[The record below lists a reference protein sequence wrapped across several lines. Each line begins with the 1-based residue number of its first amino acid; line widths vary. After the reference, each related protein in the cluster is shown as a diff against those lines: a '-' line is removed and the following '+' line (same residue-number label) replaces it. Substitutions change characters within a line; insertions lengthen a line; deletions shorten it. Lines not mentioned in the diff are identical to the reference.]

1 MNTRK
6 LTIAIDG
13 PAGSCK
19 STVTRKVAEQINYLY
34 LNSGSM
40 YRAVTLL
47 ASQRGISPNN
57 RTQLTDL
64 VQKQCQID
72 FADNGKKTLLNGIDV
87 SEELRHPEIEQ
98 QVVVIAKI
106 PEVRQ
111 EMVKQQRRIAKN
123 SGVIAEGR
131 DVTTV
136 VFPDADLKF
145 YITASIEERARR
157 RFNEFQTKGVA
168 CSFEQIEN
176 EIRIRDQQDKSRQH
190 SPLKKAEDAIIID
203 TTQLEINQVIDL
215 ILKKIKEHQ

>member
-6 LTIAIDG
+6 LTIALDG
-13 PAGSCK
+13 PAGSGK
-19 STVTRKVAEQINYLY
+19 STVTRKVAERMNYLY

-47 ASQRGISPNN
+47 ASQKGISLHN
-57 RTQLTDL
+57 RTQLVDL

-72 FADNGKKTLLNGIDV
+72 FTDNGKRTLLNGIDV
-87 SEELRHPEIEQ
+87 SEEIRTPDIEQ
-98 QVVVIAKI
+98 QVVIIAKI

-136 VFPDADLKF
+136 VFPNADLKF
-145 YITASIEERARR
+145 YITASVEERAKR
-157 RFNEFQTKGVA
+157 RFNEFQTKGVD

-176 EIRIRDQQDKSRQH
+176 EIRERDKQDQSRQH
-190 SPLKKAEDAIIID
+190 SPLRKAEDATIID
-203 TTQLEINQVIDL
+203 TTQVEIYQVVDL
-215 ILKKIKEHQ
+215 ILKKIKEHR

>member
-6 LTIAIDG
+6 LTIALDG
-13 PAGSCK
+13 PAGSGK
-19 STVTRKVAEQINYLY
+19 STVTRKVAARINYLY

-47 ASQRGISPNN
+47 ASQKGISLHN
-57 RTQLTDL
+57 RTQLVDH

-72 FADNGKKTLLNGIDV
+72 FTDNGKRTLLNGIDV
-87 SEELRHPEIEQ
+87 SEEIRTPDIEQ
-98 QVVVIAKI
+98 QVVIIAKI
-106 PEVRQ
+106 PEIRQ

-136 VFPDADLKF
+136 VFPNADLKF
-145 YITASIEERARR
+145 YITASVEERAKR
-157 RFNEFQTKGVA
+157 RFNEFQTKGVD

-176 EIRIRDQQDKSRQH
+176 EIRER
-190 SPLKKAEDAIIID
+190 
-203 TTQLEINQVIDL
+203 
-215 ILKKIKEHQ
+215 

>member
-6 LTIAIDG
+6 LTIALDG
-13 PAGSCK
+13 PAGSGK
-19 STVTRKVAEQINYLY
+19 STVTRKVAERINYLY

-47 ASQRGISPNN
+47 ASQKGISLHN
-57 RTQLTDL
+57 RTQLVDL

-72 FADNGKKTLLNGIDV
+72 FTDNGKRTLLNGIDV
-87 SEELRHPEIEQ
+87 SEEIRTPDIEQ
-98 QVVVIAKI
+98 QVVIIAKI

-123 SGVIAEGR
+123 SGIIAEGR

-136 VFPDADLKF
+136 VFPNADLKF
-145 YITASIEERARR
+145 YITASVEERAKR
-157 RFNEFQTKGVA
+157 RFNEFQTKGVD

-176 EIRIRDQQDKSRQH
+176 EIRERDKQDKSRQH
-190 SPLKKAEDAIIID
+190 SPLRKAADATIID
-203 TTQLEINQVIDL
+203 TTQVEINQVVDL
-215 ILKKIKEHQ
+215 ILKKIKEHR

>member
-13 PAGSCK
+13 PAGSGK

-111 EMVKQQRRIAKN
+111 EMVKQQY
-123 SGVIAEGR
+123 S
-131 DVTTV
+131 
-136 VFPDADLKF
+136 
-145 YITASIEERARR
+145 
-157 RFNEFQTKGVA
+157 
-168 CSFEQIEN
+168 EQ
-176 EIRIRDQQDKSRQH
+176 SR
-190 SPLKKAEDAIIID
+190 
-203 TTQLEINQVIDL
+203 V
-215 ILKKIKEHQ
+215 

>member
-13 PAGSCK
+13 PAGSGK

-57 RTQLTDL
+57 RTQLTSL

-145 YITASIEERARR
+145 YITASIEERASR
-157 RFNEFQTKGVA
+157 RFNEFQTKGVT

>member
-6 LTIAIDG
+6 LTIALDG
-13 PAGSCK
+13 PAGSGK
-19 STVTRKVAEQINYLY
+19 STVTRKVAERINYLY

-47 ASQRGISPNN
+47 ASQKGISLHN
-57 RTQLTDL
+57 RTQLVDL

-72 FADNGKKTLLNGIDV
+72 FTDNGKRTLLNGIDV
-87 SEELRHPEIEQ
+87 SEEIRTPDIEQ
-98 QVVVIAKI
+98 QVVIIAKI

-136 VFPDADLKF
+136 VFPNADLKF
-145 YITASIEERARR
+145 YITASVEERAKR
-157 RFNEFQTKGVA
+157 RFNEFQTKGMD

-176 EIRIRDQQDKSRQH
+176 EIRERDKQDKSRQH
-190 SPLKKAEDAIIID
+190 SPLRKAEDATIID
-203 TTQLEINQVIDL
+203 TTQVEINQIVDL
-215 ILKKIKEHQ
+215 ILKKIKEHR

>member
-13 PAGSCK
+13 PAGSGK

-40 YRAVTLL
+40 YRTVTLL

-64 VQKQCQID
+64 VQKQCRID

-157 RFNEFQTKGVA
+157 RFNEFQTKGVT